1 MTAIVVDDFNVQFH
15 HVSRAVKINR
25 SNRLPL
31 DHKRRQLPLSMIIIG
46 RSLAPLKAMKEF
58 ISMSEVFLTP
68 VTFTFTLILK
78 LWLTLIRP
86 AYEGHILLAP
96 SLLTP
101 ALYSMLSLRNNS
113 VSDLGPAE

>member
-1 MTAIVVDDFNVQFH
+1 MYGGKIKRTETPLHLCIQNKEFENFQVTAIEVDDFNVQFH

-25 SNRLPL
+25 SNRLPF
-31 DHKRRQLPLSMIIIG
+31 DYKRRQLPLSKITIG

-78 LWLTLIRP
+78 LWLTLIRS
-86 AYEGHILLAP
+86 A
-96 SLLTP
+96 
-101 ALYSMLSLRNNS
+101 
-113 VSDLGPAE
+113 